1 MTTMMMMMTSFLLMA
16 VLLLAQL
23 PNNGS
28 LVSAQPAA
36 PPDILA
42 GFNTTD
48 EFTATLFSKCG
59 VQIINLTSCMFPGGN
74 FSDTSEAAF
83 LEDCQDCLLT
93 ELNTTEA
100 PGTTKEDL
108 SCAAVDAQVE
118 MGFTKC
124 STQCQVSKCIDT
136 VKPTFQ
142 CVFQAI
148 INCTTGEILLSPSP
162 VASPVGGG
170 GATGPGKEQGG
181 LTSTNGNGATSTDGN
196 GPATP
201 AAGSDAIQSSTWF
214 GAATTLVFMV
224 IMMVSN

>member
-36 PPDILA
+36 ATPDLFA
-42 GFNTTD
+42 GLNITD

-59 VQIINLTSCMFPGGN
+59 AQIINLTSCMFPGGN
-74 FSDTSEAAF
+74 FSDTSESAF
-83 LEDCQDCLLT
+83 LEDCQECLLT
-93 ELNTTEA
+93 ELNNTEG

-124 STQCQVSKCIDT
+124 STQCQVSNCIDT

-142 CVFQAI
+142 CVFQTI

-162 VASPVGGG
+162 VASPVSGGG
-170 GATGPGKEQGG
+170 SGATGPGKEQ
-181 LTSTNGNGATSTDGN
+181 SGATSTNGN

-201 AAGSDAIQSSTWF
+201 AAGSDAIKSSTWF
-214 GAATTLVFMV
+214 GAATTLAFLVV
-224 IMMVSN
+224 MMVRN